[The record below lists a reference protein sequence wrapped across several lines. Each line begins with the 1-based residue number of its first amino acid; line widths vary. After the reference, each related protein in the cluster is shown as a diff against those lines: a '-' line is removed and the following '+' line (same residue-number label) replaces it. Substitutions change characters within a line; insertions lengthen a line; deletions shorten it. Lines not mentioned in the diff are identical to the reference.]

1 MYYESRVKE
10 RADLTLNGIQED
22 SSRLKIIN
30 KCTAEAW
37 EAEDEEIKAIVR
49 KEREAEVEGKERK
62 KKGEKK
68 SQSPEEYAQYVLD
81 YIFTK
86 PLADY
91 AKTTGVVNLRHCHL
105 P

>member
-10 RADLTLNGIQED
+10 RANLSLNDIQED
-22 SSRLKIIN
+22 SNRLKVIN

-49 KEREAEVEGKERK
+49 KERESEVEEKERK

-68 SQSPEEYAQYVLD
+68 PQSPEEYAQYVLD
-81 YIFTK
+81 
-86 PLADY
+86 
-91 AKTTGVVNLRHCHL
+91 
-105 P
+105 